1 LIKEEVK
8 AMAMAIKFPIGGSSP
23 YVSTLRDNIAMGRV
37 LPLSTLENTG
47 GVVEIVGKPVRQG
60 GETAEA
66 NAFSLDTEG
75 QREAVKRTSEL
86 VSMLDR
92 DLKFEVHDDSG
103 IVQIQVNDTTDGRIV
118 RKIPADEVL
127 KLVASIREK
136 MRERVDVKA

>member
-1 LIKEEVK
+1 
-8 AMAMAIKFPIGGSSP
+8 MAIKLPVGGASP
-23 YVSTLRDNIAMGRV
+23 YVSTSRDNIAMGRV

-47 GVVEIVGKPVRQG
+47 GVVEIVEKPVRQV
-60 GETAEA
+60 EEAAEE
-66 NAFSLDTEG
+66 NAFPLDAEE

-103 IVQIQVNDTTDGRIV
+103 IVQIQVIDTTDGRVI

-136 MRERVDVKA
+136 MSERVDVKA